1 MEKKVIE
8 LIRVSTAGQA
18 AEDRASIPAQRAVNQ
33 RTAAAYGL
41 TIVRTIQLV
50 DVSGAAVLQT
60 PEIAELIELMADP
73 QIHGIV
79 CREFSRLMRPENFID
94 YGLLQEFADTNT
106 VLYLPEGPIDFGS
119 KIGRFM
125 GLLRGG
131 IAGMERSEILERIW
145 SSKEAKRR
153 AGGFAQSRNCLP
165 FGVDYSGGS
174 WSYTSDG
181 ELVREA
187 FRMFLGGE
195 LSYAVIGRK
204 LNIEPTNLR
213 IILKNP
219 IYTGWRVI
227 NQRRDP
233 SPGAKLTK
241 ANGRQGDR
249 RKILRA
255 PEDIIRLK
263 VIDDGLVSEADFA
276 RVQQMISDKKAGHW
290 RLKENLDHRFTY
302 NGFLVCECK
311 ARVYTKYR
319 RADYYVCSSKCGAH

>member
-1 MEKKVIE
+1 VEKKVIE

-165 FGVDYSGGS
+165 FGVDFSGGK
-174 WSYTSDG
+174 WFYTSDG
-181 ELVREA
+181 ERVREA
-187 FRMFLGGE
+187 FRLFLGGE

-219 IYTGWRVI
+219 IYSGWRVI

-233 SPGAKLTK
+233 VT
-241 ANGRQGDR
+241 GRETNESKR
-249 RKILRA
+249 
-255 PEDIIRLK
+255 
-263 VIDDGLVSEADFA
+263 
-276 RVQQMISDKKAGHW
+276 KAGRSPQDSASAGRHNP
-290 RLKENLDHRFTY
+290 RKSDR
-302 NGFLVCECK
+302 
-311 ARVYTKYR
+311 
-319 RADYYVCSSKCGAH
+319 